1 MLDVVTYLEVLE
13 QAAELHELRHDV
25 DRLLRGADRVEL
37 DELGVPQL
45 LHDVGL
51 REEVL
56 GVHGAGLE
64 GLYGHGG
71 RVVPQSLPHLP
82 ELAVTQL
89 PQEL

>member
-1 MLDVVTYLEVLE
+1 MVTYLEVLE
-13 QAAELHELRHDV
+13 QAAELHELSHDV
-25 DRLLRGADRVEL
+25 DRLLRGADGVQL
-37 DELGVPQL
+37 DELGVPEL

-64 GLYGHGG
+64 GLDGHGRG
-71 RVVPQSLPHLP
+71 VVPEALPHLP
-82 ELAVTQL
+82 ELTVTQF